1 MVALYELYLNRIQ
14 GEKIMQE
21 EMEVHDLGPAN
32 PIHRH
37 SEGPYKHTQHE
48 KDIQKVETRQEDND
62 INIPLLLG
70 ALIVMDNLT

>member
-1 MVALYELYLNRIQ
+1 
-14 GEKIMQE
+14 MQE

-48 KDIQKVETRQEDND
+48 KVEPKVEAKREVDD
-62 INIPLLLG
+62 GIVPLVLG
-70 ALIVMDNLT
+70 IAVGSMLWDL